1 MIETLNRL
9 EAALQRRAPSVYA
22 GLRPPASDAQI
33 AVAERALG
41 VTLPEDVR
49 AAYRWHDGCAS
60 ELSIFVDLAQW
71 CSLEEM
77 VSNWTMMVQV
87 STSDRASNPGNYP
100 EPTPWWDELKVK
112 PMWWN
117 RRWIP
122 IGTSNTASSNY
133 VDLDPAP
140 AGTRGQLIS
149 DAGMIDAR
157 VMAPS
162 LECFF
167 RNLVIH
173 LEEGRL
179 AEAAD
184 GSWGEVKP
192 RLPVWWSNFD
202 WSK

>member
-9 EAALQRRAPSVYA
+9 EAALQRHAPSVYA

-60 ELSIFVDLAQW
+60 ELSIFVDVTQW

-77 VSNWTMMVQV
+77 ANNWAMMVRV
-87 STSDRASNPGNYP
+87 STANREITPGNYP
-100 EPTPWWDELKVK
+100 EPAPWWDELKVK
-112 PMWWN
+112 PVWWN
-117 RRWIP
+117 QRWVP
-122 IGTSNTASSNY
+122 IGTSTTSSSIY

-140 AGTRGQLIS
+140 AGIGGQLIA
-149 DAGMIDAR
+149 DDGMIDAR

-162 LECFF
+162 LKSFF
-167 RNLVIH
+167 RNLAAY

-179 AEAAD
+179 SEGAD
-184 GSWGEVKP
+184 GTWGEIKP
-192 RLPVWWSNFD
+192 RLAVSWSRFD